1 MSAELAP
8 MKEQVYADRRP
19 KEYFDRFHA
28 HARTHEPSFVYEIV
42 RFISSVYA
50 FIFLRA
56 RSVGSENVP
65 EVGPLIL
72 APNHFSYMDHFLLG
86 CHLRRKVRFMGKSQL
101 FQPPLSWVYMQGG
114 VFPVRRGAR
123 DEETFIT
130 AEAILARDGVIAM
143 YCEGGRS
150 RTGTLGER
158 ARPGIG
164 RLALE
169 TGVPVVPVAIVGSS
183 KIRNWKRLRFP
194 AVTVEY
200 GEPLQ
205 FALVAEADR
214 HRQQEVADAIFA
226 EIRRI
231 YERRLAGGHGTLR
244 ARRGERAAAAREPTP
259 DPPAGDE

>member
-1 MSAELAP
+1 VSAELAP

-19 KEYFDRFHA
+19 KEYFDRFHE
-28 HARTHEPSFVYEIV
+28 HARTHEPSFVYEVV
-42 RFISSVYA
+42 RFFTALYSYV
-50 FIFLRA
+50 FLRA
-56 RSVGSENVP
+56 RSVGAENVP
-65 EVGPLIL
+65 ETGPLIL
-72 APNHFSYMDHFLLG
+72 APNHFSFLDHFLLG
-86 CHLRRKVRFMGKSQL
+86 CPLRRKVRFMGKSQL
-101 FQPPLSWVYMQGG
+101 FQPPLSWIYMQGG

-130 AEAILARDGVIAM
+130 AETILSRGGVIAM

-150 RTGTLGER
+150 RTGELQER

-200 GEPLQ
+200 GPPLH
-205 FALVAEADR
+205 FDTEAAPDR
-214 HRQQEVADAIFA
+214 QRQQDTADAIFA
-226 EIRRI
+226 EIRVL
-231 YERRLAGGHGTLR
+231 YGRRLEAGHATWR
-244 ARRGERAAAAREPTP
+244 ARRSEQAALRAAAGELGA
-259 DPPAGDE
+259 ADE